1 MVMVASNHAAVDCD
15 TVLCHMIT
23 ENVNKTLNKVELNGL
38 FFSFCIAKI
47 MVWAQGCDV
56 S

>member
-38 FFSFCIAKI
+38 FFSFHSQNYGLGPG
-47 MVWAQGCDV
+47 V
-56 S
+56 